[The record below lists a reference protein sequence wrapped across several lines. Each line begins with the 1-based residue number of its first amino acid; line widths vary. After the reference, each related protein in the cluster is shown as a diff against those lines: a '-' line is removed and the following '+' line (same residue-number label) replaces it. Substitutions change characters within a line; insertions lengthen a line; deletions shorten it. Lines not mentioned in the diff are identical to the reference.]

1 MGAKKIIVVGAG
13 ICGVSTAIW
22 LNRKGYEVSLI
33 DKGSPGMGAS
43 YGNSGLLAQW
53 GVDPVASP
61 DLWRTAPGF
70 LTKTNS
76 PLFIQWGYL
85 PQMFPWLI
93 KFLRNATDKG
103 ARHVVNSL
111 IPLLSDSVDQHKNLV
126 KNTPQDWYHQ
136 NM

>member
-70 LTKTNS
+70 LT
-76 PLFIQWGYL
+76 
-85 PQMFPWLI
+85 
-93 KFLRNATDKG
+93 
-103 ARHVVNSL
+103 
-111 IPLLSDSVDQHKNLV
+111 
-126 KNTPQDWYHQ
+126 
-136 NM
+136 